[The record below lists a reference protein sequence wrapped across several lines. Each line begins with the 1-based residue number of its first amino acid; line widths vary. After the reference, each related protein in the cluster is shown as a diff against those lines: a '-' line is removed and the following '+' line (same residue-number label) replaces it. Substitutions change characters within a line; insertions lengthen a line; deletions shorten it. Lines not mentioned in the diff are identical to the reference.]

1 MEFDN
6 SVAATWNG
14 TELAR
19 SDDTV
24 IVEGNHYFPKDSV
37 NHEFLAESEQN
48 SVCFWKGTAAY
59 YDVVVDGETNAGAAW
74 FYPEPKPAASEI
86 KDHVAFWRG
95 VEVTP

>member
-37 NHEFLAESEQN
+37 NHEFLAESEHN

-59 YDVVVDGETNAGAAW
+59 YDVVVDGQSNAGAA
-74 FYPEPKPAASEI
+74 FYYPEPKEKAAMI
-86 KDHVAFWRG
+86 IDRIAFWKG
-95 VEVTP
+95 VEVS